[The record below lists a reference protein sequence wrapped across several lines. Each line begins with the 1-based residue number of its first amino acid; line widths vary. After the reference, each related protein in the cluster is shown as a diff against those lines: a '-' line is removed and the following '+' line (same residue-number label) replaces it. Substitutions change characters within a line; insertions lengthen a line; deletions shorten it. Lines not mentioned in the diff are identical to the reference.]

1 MPEIEEASGSGAT
14 ASTLALSPENALF
27 DKYEL
32 GKLLGCGAFAKVY
45 HARDVATGQSVAIKV
60 VNKSRLNNNAILMAN
75 IKREISIMRRLR
87 HQHIVKLFEV
97 MATRGKIYFV
107 LEFVK
112 GGELFAKVAK
122 GRFSEDLGRKYFQQL
137 ISAVSYCHL
146 RGVYHRDL
154 KPENLLVDENG
165 DLKVSD
171 FGLSALTDQVRA
183 DGLLHTLCGTPA
195 YVAPEILAKKG
206 YDGAKIDVW
215 SCGVVLF
222 VLTAGYLPFNDPNL
236 MSMYKKIYK
245 GEFRCPKWMSPDL
258 KRFLSRL
265 LDTNPETRIT
275 INEIKGDPWFKK
287 GYREIK
293 HEDSISSA
301 VVKEEEK
308 KLLDLNAF
316 DIISFSRGLDLS
328 GLFDDKFKVAEDVDR
343 LTVEESPERVIE
355 KVEEVVKAEDGGLQ
369 LRKTKECGVELE
381 GQNGNFIVAL
391 DVFRLTDRLAV
402 VEVKRKAGDAKAFS
416 GLWKDKIRP
425 VIMRQL
431 EQQVP
436 GN

>member
-1 MPEIEEASGSGAT
+1 MYISFQNLELNFNLLSNISFFFCLILACLWVSG
-14 ASTLALSPENALF
+14 LSADVGDGRGVEFPPPLSAARRFRVGHGPVTENALF
-27 DKYEL
+27 NKYEK
-32 GKLLGCGAFAKVY
+32 KLLGCGAFAKVY
-45 HARDVATGQSVAIKV
+45 HARNVATGQSVAVKV
-60 VNKSRLNNNAILMAN
+60 INKSRLNNSANLVAN
-75 IKREISIMRRLR
+75 IKREISIMSRLS
-87 HQHIVKLFEV
+87 HPHIVRLFEV
-97 MATRGKIYFV
+97 LATKRKIYFI

-154 KPENLLVDENG
+154 KPENLLLDEGG

-236 MSMYKKIYK
+236 MNMYKKIYK

-258 KRFLSRL
+258 KR
-265 LDTNPETRIT
+265 
-275 INEIKGDPWFKK
+275 K

-293 HEDSISSA
+293 SRENEDLRD
-301 VVKEEEK
+301 VLKEEEK
-308 KLLDLNAF
+308 KLQDLNAF

-328 GLFDDKFKVAEDVDR
+328 GLLDEKFKAVEDVDR
-343 LTVEESPERVIE
+343 LTAEESPVRVIE
-355 KVEEVVKAEDGGLQ
+355 KVEEVVKAENGGLQ
-369 LRKTKECGVELE
+369 LRRTKECGVELE
-381 GQNGNFIVAL
+381 GQNGNFAVAL
-391 DVFRLTDRLAV
+391 EFT
-402 VEVKRKAGDAKAFS
+402 G
-416 GLWKDKIRP
+416 
-425 VIMRQL
+425 
-431 EQQVP
+431 
-436 GN
+436 

>member
-275 INEIKGDPWFKK
+275 IDEIKGDPWFKK

-301 VVKEEEK
+301 V
-308 KLLDLNAF
+308 
-316 DIISFSRGLDLS
+316 
-328 GLFDDKFKVAEDVDR
+328 FKVAEDVDR

>member
-1 MPEIEEASGSGAT
+1 MF
-14 ASTLALSPENALF
+14 N
-27 DKYEL
+27 KYEI

-45 HARDVATGQSVAIKV
+45 HARNVATGQSVAVKV
-60 VNKSRLNNNAILMAN
+60 INKSRVNNNANLVAN
-75 IKREISIMRRLR
+75 IKREISIMSRLS
-87 HQHIVKLFEV
+87 HPHIVRLFEV
-97 MATRGKIYFV
+97 LATKRKIYFI

-154 KPENLLVDENG
+154 KPENLLLDESG

-236 MSMYKKIYK
+236 MNMYKKIYK

-258 KRFLSRL
+258 KRFLTRL

-275 INEIKGDPWFKK
+275 IDEIKRDPWFRK

-293 HEDSISSA
+293 SRENEDLRD
-301 VVKEEEK
+301 VLKEEEK
-308 KLLDLNAF
+308 KLQDLNAF

-328 GLFDDKFKVAEDVDR
+328 GLLDEKFKAVEDVDR
-343 LTVEESPERVIE
+343 LTAEESPVRVIE
-355 KVEEVVKAEDGGLQ
+355 KVEEVVKAENGGLQ
-369 LRKTKECGVELE
+369 LRRTKECGVELE
-381 GQNGNFIVAL
+381 GQNGNFAVAL
-391 DVFRLTDRLAV
+391 EVYRLTERLVV

-416 GLWKDKIRP
+416 ELWKDKIRP
-425 VIMRQL
+425 AILPQPEL
-431 EQQVP
+431 QVSSH
-436 GN
+436 